1 MSFDTKCYELAD
13 YFVRADEICRAET
26 VNELAQLI
34 QDTIEDSL
42 SEEEDVPEVSDSD
55 RDEWRHEAAAAQRL
69 K

>member
-34 QDTIEDSL
+34 QDTIEDS
-42 SEEEDVPEVSDSD
+42 DSD